1 MKYYKGDKVYLIE
14 NRETATVTRVEDEQL
29 LFVEVNGMEI
39 PVFASDITKEIP
51 EESAEESKTETVTAL
66 IEQTEELGLFIC
78 LEPQNQKETVSHFT
92 IYIVNSLNT
101 ELGFDFQFLY
111 AEQQVFSLNKNIP
124 KQSVMLL
131 YSIEYDDLNKNP
143 SFTLQVKRKDIDKE
157 YLDLTQK
164 IKPNNLF
171 NKERDLPFFNNKV
184 YAYQVLQH
192 WPEKKEQKTD
202 FRVEKLKQIE
212 ETVLRRIRAN
222 EPKKKIASYESVAH
236 EIDLH
241 MENLMPDYKGG
252 MSNGEILQLQIRSFR
267 RALEKAIAGGVK
279 EFYAIHGLGKGKLKE
294 EIFRILPEYPQVKSF
309 RNEYHPRY
317 GFGATEIF
325 LE

>member
-51 EESAEESKTETVTAL
+51 EECTEESKTETVAVLT
-66 IEQTEELGLFIC
+66 EQTEELGLFIC
-78 LEPQNQKETVSHFT
+78 LEPQKQLEVVSHFSV
-92 IYIVNSLNT
+92 YIVNSLNA
-101 ELGFDFQFLY
+101 ELRFNFQFLHG
-111 AEQQVFSLNKNIP
+111 EQQVFSLNKNISQ
-124 KQSVMLL
+124 QSAMLL
-131 YSIEYDDLNKNP
+131 YSIAYDDLNENP

-192 WPEKKEQKTD
+192 WSEKKEHETD
-202 FRVEKLKQIE
+202 FRAEKLKQIE
-212 ETVLRRIRAN
+212 ETVLRRIRVN
-222 EPKKKIASYESVAH
+222 EPKKKTISYEPVAH

-241 MENLMPDYKGG
+241 IEKLFPDYKG
-252 MSNGEILQLQIRSFR
+252 MSNAEIIRFQIKSFR
-267 RALEKAIAGGVK
+267 SALEKAIAGGVK
-279 EFYAIHGLGKGKLKE
+279 EFYVIHGLGKGKLKE